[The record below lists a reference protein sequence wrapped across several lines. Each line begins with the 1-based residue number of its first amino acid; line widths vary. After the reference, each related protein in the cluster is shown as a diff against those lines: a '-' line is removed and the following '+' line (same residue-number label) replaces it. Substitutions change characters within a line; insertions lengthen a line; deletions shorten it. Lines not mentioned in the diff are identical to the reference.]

1 MTELDDARHQIAA
14 LQAEVARLRAGVF
27 VPSTSTVVQTPPEV
41 QPLFDQAAET
51 IAGYFRNIE
60 IDPSRGLIGIGDE
73 RYLLVRASAFSIDFL
88 DTVVKLYADRGHRDA
103 LAIGRGFLFDIAHTI
118 GFHDARALHEK
129 LGSRDPLEK
138 LSGGPVHFAYTGWAL
153 VDIKPESN
161 PVANEDFCLVYEHPY
176 SFEAA
181 SFMRAGRASDGPACI
196 MNAGY
201 SSGWCEASFDVEL
214 TAVEVSCKARGDAV
228 CRFVMAPP
236 KHVAARAREHCGV
249 DLGALGD
256 KSFDVPLYFERKR
269 AEEELRDSLRR
280 LKEAQDELVR
290 KERLA
295 TVGLLVSG
303 VAHEV
308 NTPLGVAVT
317 AMSIV
322 EDEIKKLEA
331 QFASGQLT
339 KKDLR
344 GFLERSVQTSSMV
357 SANLARAADQI
368 ANFKRVSV
376 DQVNQERRDID
387 LSAYVQQTLDN
398 LRPVIRRG
406 ALDVRFTGEPLA
418 LVTYPG
424 AIAQIITN
432 FITNSA
438 THGRAAGSAGAPREP
453 LHVTVDIR
461 RHGSNVVL
469 TYADDGRGMT
479 EEVRARA
486 FQPFFTTAR
495 REGGSGL
502 GLHIIHSLVADVLRG
517 RIDLRTAPGEG
528 VRFAIEFAPAAVP

>member
-1 MTELDDARHQIAA
+1 MTELDEAQRKIVA
-14 LQAEVARLRAGVF
+14 LEAEVARLRAAVF
-27 VPSTSTVVQTPPEV
+27 VPSTDTVVQTPPEV
-41 QPLFDQAAET
+41 RPLFDHAAAT
-51 IAGYFRNIE
+51 IRAYFAQIE
-60 IDPSRGLIGIGDE
+60 IDPSRGLIGVGDE

-88 DTVVKLYADRGHRDA
+88 DTVVQLYADRGHKDA
-103 LAIGRGFLFDIAHTI
+103 LAIGRGFLFDIAHTL
-118 GFHDARALHEK
+118 GFHDARALHDK

-153 VDIKPESN
+153 VDIKPESR
-161 PVANEDFCLVYEHPY
+161 PVPNEDFCLVYEHPY

-181 SFMRAGRASDGPACI
+181 SYLRAGRASTGPVCI

-214 TAVEVSCKARGDAV
+214 TAVEVSCKARGDAA

-256 KSFDVPLYFERKR
+256 TSFDVPLYFERKR
-269 AEEELRDSLRR
+269 AEEELRESLRR

-322 EDEIKKLEA
+322 EEEIKTLEA
-331 QFASGQLT
+331 QFSSDKLT

-344 GFLERSVQTSSMV
+344 RFLERAVQSSGMV

-376 DQVNQERRDID
+376 DQVNQERRSID
-387 LSAYVQQTLDN
+387 LSLYVQQTLDN
-398 LRPVIRRG
+398 LRPVIRKG
-406 ALDVRFTGEPLA
+406 ALEVTFSGDSLT
-418 LVTYPG
+418 LVTFPG

-432 FITNSA
+432 FVTNSA
-438 THGRAAGSAGAPREP
+438 VHGRAPGEPRAPLAVRVGVRRSATG
-453 LHVTVDIR
+453 
-461 RHGSNVVL
+461 VVL
-469 TYADDGRGMT
+469 SYADDGRGMT
-479 EEVRARA
+479 DEVRARA

-517 RIDLRTAPGEG
+517 RIELKTAPGQG
-528 VRFAIEFAPAAVP
+528 VRFEIEFQAAG

>member
-1 MTELDDARHQIAA
+1 MTELEDARRTIAA
-14 LQAEVARLRAGVF
+14 LEAEVARLRAGVF
-27 VPSTSTVVQTPPEV
+27 EPSSPTVVVTPPEV
-41 QPLFDQAAET
+41 KPVFDAAAAT
-51 IAGYFRNIE
+51 IRGYFQGIE
-60 IDPSRGLIGIGDE
+60 IDPARGLIGVGDE

-88 DTVVKLYADRGHRDA
+88 DTVVQLYADRGRDA
-103 LAIGRGFLFDIAHTI
+103 LSIGRGFLFDIAHTI

-129 LGSRDPLEK
+129 LGSRDPLAK
-138 LSGGPVHFAYTGWAL
+138 LSGGPVHFAYTGWAT

-161 PVANEDFCLVYEHPY
+161 PVPNQDFCLVYEHPY

-181 SFMRAGRASDGPACI
+181 SYLRAGRVSDGPACI

-214 TAVEVSCKARGDAV
+214 TAVEVSCKARGDAA

-256 KSFDVPLYFERKR
+256 KGFEVPLYFERKR

-280 LKEAQDELVR
+280 LREAQDELVR

-322 EDEIKKLEA
+322 EEELRTLESR
-331 QFASGQLT
+331 FGSGALT

-344 GFLERSVQTSSMV
+344 QFLERAVQTSTMV
-357 SANLARAADQI
+357 STNLARAADQI

-376 DQVNQERRDID
+376 DQVNQERRTID
-387 LSAYVQQTLDN
+387 LPAYVQQTLDS
-398 LRPVIRRG
+398 LRPVIRKG
-406 ALDVRFTGEPLA
+406 ALEVAFTGESFELA
-418 LVTYPG
+418 TYPG
-424 AIAQIITN
+424 AIAQIVTN
-432 FITNSA
+432 FVTNSA
-438 THGRAAGSAGAPREP
+438 THGRPRGAERRPI
-453 LHVTVDIR
+453 HVAVGVR
-461 RHGSNVVL
+461 RTATGAVL
-469 TYADDGRGMT
+469 SYADDGQGMT
-479 EEVRARA
+479 PEVRARA

-495 REGGSGL
+495 KEGGSGL
-502 GLHIIHSLVADVLRG
+502 GLHIVQSLVTDVLRG
-517 RIDLRTAPGEG
+517 RIDLKTAPGEG
-528 VRFAIEFAPAAVP
+528 LRFEIELSEAS